1 MKGWS
6 AGRAMAHGISED
18 ARALRTARGLCDC
31 DLQLQ
36 NALYQGTGG
45 VSANY
50 RAAGFAPAYRNEA
63 TGETVISRFASGI
76 PAPVHVLEGL
86 PEQWVTQRGADGCVC
101 RISTSVI
108 AGFMRDGIFY
118 TREEAARFVAEVA
131 SE

>member
-45 VSANY
+45 VSANN
-50 RAAGFAPAYRNEA
+50 RAAGFAPPIETKPRVRRSSRGSQTVYRPRS
-63 TGETVISRFASGI
+63 TCLKGCRSSG
-76 PAPVHVLEGL
+76 
-86 PEQWVTQRGADGCVC
+86 
-101 RISTSVI
+101 
-108 AGFMRDGIFY
+108 
-118 TREEAARFVAEVA
+118 
-131 SE
+131 